1 MSESDW
7 CTCQL
12 RCLFFTYGTS
22 TPISESDDK
31 TLPFQ
36 RFARSEGEIL
46 YSRTTEKIKPWPYG
60 RLHDT
65 ARQLYDFFFRQ
76 GVNLLAAACD
86 RFGENDLRLTLFF
99 TSHAAELLLQA
110 LHGAYYASE
119 SKARSLP
126 ELFRQTRTLS
136 AKLSLLLDPDTSDAS
151 RIFSRLEKSRQPAFS
166 PRSCDCSANE
176 TADYLDR
183 MSSLKQI
190 VEECGER
197 RPALYAARR
206 ASK

>member
-12 RCLFFTYGTS
+12 RCLFFTYRTS

-31 TLPFQ
+31 TFPFQ

-46 YSRTTEKIKPWPYG
+46 YSRTTEKIKPGPYG

-76 GVNLLAAACD
+76 GVNLLTAACD

-99 TSHAAELLLQA
+99 TSHAAEFLLQA

-119 SKARSLP
+119 SKARSCRNYSDRHAPFLQNYP
-126 ELFRQTRTLS
+126 CCSTRIH
-136 AKLSLLLDPDTSDAS
+136 
-151 RIFSRLEKSRQPAFS
+151 RMPAGFS
-166 PRSCDCSANE
+166 PGSKNSDNRPFHPAP
-176 TADYLDR
+176 AIVRR
-183 MSSLKQI
+183 MKPQTTST
-190 VEECGER
+190 G
-197 RPALYAARR
+197 
-206 ASK
+206 